1 MRVKEYVVRQEIYS
15 FEELSETAKE
25 NARLKYLEEFRE
37 SEIFSDGCLEY
48 LKRVFPKSDLQIQ
61 YSLASCQGDGFNI
74 YGSLNMFDI
83 IEYLADKYYKN
94 FSDSEFR
101 LLRFLENNYEWCS
114 FKLKHNNRYCYCVAD
129 QNDFEYDIVDWM
141 ESDGFYSGIDK
152 QELTFAK
159 IDSLIKKVLTD
170 LCRDF
175 EKGGYD
181 YFYKVE
187 DDSEIVDIWE
197 ANEYEGWDVNGNPIY
212 S

>member
-1 MRVKEYVVRQEIYS
+1 MRVREYVVKEEIYS

-25 NARLKYLEEFRE
+25 NARQKYLEEFRE
-37 SEIFSDGCLEY
+37 ADMFSDDCMEY

-61 YSLASCQGDGFNI
+61 YSLSSCQGDGFNI
-74 YGSLNMFDI
+74 YGYLNLFDI
-83 IEYLADKYYKN
+83 IEYLADKFYKS

-101 LLRFLENNYEWCS
+101 LLRFLENNYEGYS
-114 FKLKHNNRYCYCVAD
+114 FELERNSRYCYCVAD
-129 QNDFEYDIVDWM
+129 RNDFEYDIVDWM

-175 EKGGYD
+175 EKEGYD
-181 YFYKVE
+181 YFYEV
-187 DDSEIVDIWE
+187 DDNEVIEIWE
-197 ANEYEGWDVNGNPIY
+197 ANEYEGWDINGNPIY